1 MEKPFIR
8 KKTCS
13 DTKFRF
19 KHRRT
24 ICSILNG
31 TRDSSEAMKQI
42 FRDTSESSNQIY
54 RDIGLTNGCGM
65 GALATPAC
73 NLQLEL

>member
-1 MEKPFIR
+1 MEQAIQLV
-8 KKTCS
+8 
-13 DTKFRF
+13 KFGQMNVLCEAL
-19 KHRRT
+19 KH
-24 ICSILNG
+24 IS
-31 TRDSSEAMKQI
+31 
-42 FRDTSESSNQIY
+42 RDTSESSNQIY